1 VGLNFYSLH
10 LYILYCGMR
19 MAASIADDEIYSIMF
34 SSFKHPVR
42 RKILRMLDSKPM
54 TFMELVEAL
63 GISTP
68 NLTYHLE
75 SLGELISKSDNGVY
89 KLSAFG
95 QASISALKGVEDV
108 HGAEP
113 KRRRFALN
121 GRTVFGALLIVII
134 LLAGFSVM
142 QYNKYSQLFEEQQIL
157 YAENQQLKS
166 WGMGTDKVANF
177 LYNVVHIDT
186 RNYTITLLSNNLYW
200 RTDFGGLSEE
210 EAVYAL
216 KSYGSNLN
224 VMFRFRNNHFSRY
237 ELTMIE
243 SAPIFTQNEPNNL
256 ILTAHGILT
265 SYQTYSG
272 DEYIADMLSLLSQVS
287 TTQSTTITEGNMK
300 LSITISGTSAELFW
314 MFTENGID
322 YQTKGLQMTFQYNIL
337 TTMTDSYH
345 LFQKGSSTISI
356 TQERA
361 IEIAE
366 KYVTTM
372 TYIIEGQQVS
382 GFKPTSPPLSIQMVP
397 HVRGGSVDLYP
408 YWYIEF
414 NLDTIYPGGLNIVA
428 VGIYA
433 DTGQV
438 ADAQLQRGSIEL

>member
-1 VGLNFYSLH
+1 MSSVP
-10 LYILYCGMR
+10 
-19 MAASIADDEIYSIMF
+19 DDEIYSIMF

-75 SLGELISKSDNGVY
+75 SLGELLSKLDNGAY

-108 HGAEP
+108 HGTEP
-113 KRRRFALN
+113 RRRRFALTW
-121 GRTVFGALLIVII
+121 RAAFGVLLIVIL
-134 LLAGFSVM
+134 LLAGFSAM
-142 QYNKYSQLFEEQQIL
+142 QHSKNNQLLETQQIL

-177 LYNVVHIDT
+177 LHNVVHIDT
-186 RNYTITLLSNNLYW
+186 RNYTIALLSNNLYW

-210 EAVYAL
+210 EAVYSL
-216 KSYGSNLN
+216 KGPDSNLN

-243 SAPIFTQNEPNNL
+243 SSPIFTQNEPNNL
-256 ILTAHGILT
+256 ILNAHMILT
-265 SYQTYSG
+265 SYQAYSNH
-272 DEYIADMLSLLSQVS
+272 EYLTDMLNLLSQVS
-287 TTQSTTITEGNMK
+287 STQSTTITEGNMK
-300 LSITISGTSAELFW
+300 LSITISGTSAELSW

-337 TTMTDSYH
+337 TTMTDSYY

-356 TQERA
+356 TQEQA
-361 IEIAE
+361 IGIAE
-366 KYVTTM
+366 DYVKTM
-372 TYIIEGQQVS
+372 SYIIEGQSVS
-382 GFKPTSPPLSIQMVP
+382 DFKTTSPPLSIQMVP
-397 HVRGGSVDLYP
+397 HVRGGSVELYP
-408 YWYIEF
+408 YWYIEL
-414 NLDTIYPGGLNIVA
+414 NLDKIYSGGLTIVSI
-428 VGIYA
+428 GIYA

-438 ADAQLQRGSIEL
+438 ADAQLHRGSIEL